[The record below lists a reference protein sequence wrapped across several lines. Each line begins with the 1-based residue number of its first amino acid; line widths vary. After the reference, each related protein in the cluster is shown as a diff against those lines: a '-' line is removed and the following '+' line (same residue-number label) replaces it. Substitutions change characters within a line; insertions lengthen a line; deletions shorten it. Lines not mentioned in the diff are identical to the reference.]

1 MEPCHYMTI
10 KEALEAYWLF
20 DEFFV
25 QKIGNEIFKAL
36 IILKKIGL
44 FHGWINTNNIFISI
58 EGKNLDIKIS
68 DYGLFNV
75 LHWSDKL
82 SLEEGSWYDIIC
94 LGILIL
100 KMLGRLRQG
109 EVGNIQKVFLNSQ
122 AFSSLYRNEGI
133 SSKLTNFLDLCFDE
147 RTTLEILRRCP
158 FLTGFS
164 SSSIINEEASNVD
177 SSDSYS

>member
-1 MEPCHYMTI
+1 
-10 KEALEAYWLF
+10 
-20 DEFFV
+20 
-25 QKIGNEIFKAL
+25 
-36 IILKKIGL
+36 
-44 FHGWINTNNIFISI
+44 
-58 EGKNLDIKIS
+58 
-68 DYGLFNV
+68 
-75 LHWSDKL
+75 
-82 SLEEGSWYDIIC
+82 
-94 LGILIL
+94 
-100 KMLGRLRQG
+100 MLGRLRQG